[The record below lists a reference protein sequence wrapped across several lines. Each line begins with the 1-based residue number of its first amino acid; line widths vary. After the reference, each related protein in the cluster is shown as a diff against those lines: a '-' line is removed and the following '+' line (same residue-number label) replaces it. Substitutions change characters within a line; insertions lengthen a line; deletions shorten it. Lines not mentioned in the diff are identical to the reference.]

1 MSGLGV
7 RVTSRALIDNNC
19 NRDNDNQQ
27 NEFSH
32 QNLLAFDGGIALIDP
47 VGAEVV
53 GDIENFQVGEAH
65 RVELVVG
72 GGDVGAAIPWAAA
85 AVENDGGV
93 FGKRGDAVFEDLKA
107 AFLIGGARVL
117 GAGNVGFGEE
127 DVRSDLEDEWLG

>member
-1 MSGLGV
+1 M
-7 RVTSRALIDNNC
+7 
-19 NRDNDNQQ
+19 
-27 NEFSH
+27 
-32 QNLLAFDGGIALIDP
+32 
-47 VGAEVV
+47 
-53 GDIENFQVGEAH
+53 GEAH

-72 GGDVGAAIPWAAA
+72 GGDVGAASPWAAA